1 MIQYRKNLSVSH
13 THKYVNEII
22 KCNRHLYIVHSICP
36 QQFCVKCPQN
46 FMKTYIPTDIFFT
59 VNVTRKISYFFA
71 SCLRK
76 IAIKLSSSRRK
87 SRGGRSQRGF
97 AVSRFFLLYF
107 SASQETSFEFLF
119 NTNNITQREIN
130 SATTVL
136 HSFIP
141 VNKTIWWF
149 KKKILF

>member
-1 MIQYRKNLSVSH
+1 MLWKVFFAASKIRAVQIRATKNRASRGMTVYLSSTILCEMSSKLH
-13 THKYVNEII
+13 EN
-22 KCNRHLYIVHSICP
+22 
-36 QQFCVKCPQN
+36 
-46 FMKTYIPTDIFFT
+46 IPTDIFFT
-59 VNVTRKISYFFA
+59 VNVTRKISYFSA

-76 IAIKLSSSRRK
+76 IAIKLSSSSRRK

-141 VNKTIWWF
+141 S
-149 KKKILF
+149 

>member
-1 MIQYRKNLSVSH
+1 M
-13 THKYVNEII
+13 
-22 KCNRHLYIVHSICP
+22 
-36 QQFCVKCPQN
+36 KCPQN

-97 AVSRFFLLYF
+97 AVSRFFFTLLF
-107 SASQETSFEFLF
+107 GLSRDQFRVFVQHKQHHTKRNKLSHNSASQLYPQLIRQFDDL
-119 NTNNITQREIN
+119 
-130 SATTVL
+130 
-136 HSFIP
+136 
-141 VNKTIWWF
+141 
-149 KKKILF
+149 KKNLILVTYYYLYYFSTFRSTC